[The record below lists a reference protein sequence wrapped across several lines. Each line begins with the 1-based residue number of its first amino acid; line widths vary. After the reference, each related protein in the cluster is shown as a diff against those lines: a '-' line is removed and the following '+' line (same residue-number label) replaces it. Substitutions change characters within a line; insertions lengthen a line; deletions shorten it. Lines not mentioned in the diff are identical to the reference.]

1 MLSFF
6 GSSTKQFSPDQFEKD
21 LKNLSHRITGT
32 EKRIV
37 SLRANKSYYS
47 KVLPVYISCLYLLF
61 VSYVYFIKH
70 NRWTNNH
77 ILVAVLSPALSFST
91 YYLLLY
97 TLNYLIST
105 NDLALNGLRDQ
116 HREKLDELKEQT
128 NFYKTNELLTRF
140 SNGEDFKEL
149 ELQAREIE
157 KKKQEYLKLIKEGK
171 LPNPSKLAAAN
182 GDGSDGGN
190 KIYDGFLK
198 FMLGEDELSA
208 DARYALICCNCFQ
221 HNGLAPPNVLPQ
233 KVKYICPKCGFLNGN
248 EEEEKKEK
256 VPVVDGNEK
265 SNSVAKISNKKSIDK
280 PETQVTDDDDL
291 DEIDDTN
298 ESATSGSESEK
309 PVVVAEKK
317 TKKKKKRGHKKQ

>member
-21 LKNLSHRITGT
+21 LKHLSHRITST

-47 KVLPVYISCLYLLF
+47 KVLPVYISCFYLLF

-105 NDLALNGLRDQ
+105 NDLRLNALKDQ
-116 HREKLDELKEQT
+116 HKEKLDELKEQT

-182 GDGSDGGN
+182 GDSSDGGN

-198 FMLGEDELSA
+198 FMLGEDELSP

-248 EEEEKKEK
+248 EEEKKEK
-256 VPVVDGNEK
+256 EKAPVVEGKEK
-265 SNSVAKISNKKSIDK
+265 SNSVAKISDKKSIDK
-280 PETQVTDDDDL
+280 PEIQVTDNDL
-291 DEIDDTN
+291 DEIDDTT
-298 ESATSGSESEK
+298 ERTASGSESEK
-309 PVVVAEKK
+309 PVVVTEK
-317 TKKKKKRGHKKQ
+317 TRKKKRSHKKQ